1 MIYSAPVCASLVDA
15 ATSLKRGVVLFY
27 LSFTIFCAFEKFRL
41 PTMSYIKP
49 SSTDG
54 VTPTMNCTS
63 GLYEVSREHLSF
75 RKRLS
80 ALRLADSRVL
90 LLVFVR
96 YVLVFFCLFCSE
108 QVADCRWAPTP
119 LLKLAFVSCTPV
131 HVTSVRGGGASGKFS
146 VIVMTRWADWLT
158 SLWPWSINP
167 SHPRS
172 SANAEICLP
181 LIPTLCFVPPL
192 FKHGLRAAV

>member
-15 ATSLKRGVVLFY
+15 ATSLKRVVVLFY

-49 SSTDG
+49 RSADG
-54 VTPTMNCTS
+54 VTPTMNCSS

-90 LLVFVR
+90 LLGFVW
-96 YVLVFFCLFCSE
+96 YVLVYFARS
-108 QVADCRWAPTP
+108 R
-119 LLKLAFVSCTPV
+119 
-131 HVTSVRGGGASGKFS
+131 
-146 VIVMTRWADWLT
+146 WLT
-158 SLWPWSINP
+158 AGGPRHLSSSWPLSHAPRFMSPAWEEEGLPESSLSSWWPGGRTAWPLCGLEASILLILAP
-167 SHPRS
+167 LRMLK
-172 SANAEICLP
+172 SAS
-181 LIPTLCFVPPL
+181 PL
-192 FKHGLRAAV
+192 FPPFVLCHRFLSTD

>member
-15 ATSLKRGVVLFY
+15 ATSLKRVVVLFY

-49 SSTDG
+49 SSADG

-96 YVLVFFCLFCSE
+96 YVLGFFLFILLGAGGWLQVGPDTSPQAGLCLMHPGSCYQRERRRGFRKVLCHRDDPVGGLVDLSVALKHQSFSSSLLCECWNLPPPYSRPLFC
-108 QVADCRWAPTP
+108 AT
-119 LLKLAFVSCTPV
+119 AF
-131 HVTSVRGGGASGKFS
+131 
-146 VIVMTRWADWLT
+146 
-158 SLWPWSINP
+158 
-167 SHPRS
+167 
-172 SANAEICLP
+172 
-181 LIPTLCFVPPL
+181 
-192 FKHGLRAAV
+192 